1 MQTFDQTL
9 RVILSLIEGHKTHH
23 SLKDTGAER
32 IRVSLPSSCQ
42 HGQSFFVEVCAI
54 GLVLL
59 EGGADADDLPWGTVA
74 VQTQL
79 QAGAFGGVQ
88 EGDSFGVLAKQSR
101 TQLCAGGQR
110 CGNAGL
116 PGKEDGFFLLR
127 QPVVHLADDG
137 EVCTSIHGFAGH
149 EGVLPIKNVV
159 VTIPVA
165 DLGRVGDPFG
175 ELCGHPLNVRD
186 AQFPLVFGRDL
197 QIGAVE
203 DLLLIRPLRKERF
216 NNGFIG
222 DLRHGAEAVQ
232 MAHIVSSNLCR

>member
-1 MQTFDQTL
+1 M
-9 RVILSLIEGHKTHH
+9 
-23 SLKDTGAER
+23 
-32 IRVSLPSSCQ
+32 
-42 HGQSFFVEVCAI
+42 
-54 GLVLL
+54 
-59 EGGADADDLPWGTVA
+59 
-74 VQTQL
+74 
-79 QAGAFGGVQ
+79 
-88 EGDSFGVLAKQSR
+88 
-101 TQLCAGGQR
+101 
-110 CGNAGL
+110 
-116 PGKEDGFFLLR
+116 
-127 QPVVHLADDG
+127 
-137 EVCTSIHGFAGH
+137 
-149 EGVLPIKNVV
+149 LPIKNVV